1 MPPALKGRVTER
13 QNRPWL
19 GILFM
24 CIACALFPVQN
35 AFVKL
40 LTGIYPFQQVVWVR
54 LSVHLV
60 LMCVVFLPRNGLGLL
75 RTRSPVQQV
84 ICSAG
89 LLGSTLFFFSSAKYV
104 GVTEAIAISFVSP
117 LAVTFLAW
125 PLLGERITFVRLA
138 SVVIGFAG
146 VMIVIRPG
154 SSVFQWA
161 SLMMLASASFYAVYQ
176 IVVRRVSAV
185 DSPATT
191 AFYCALGCTVATSFL
206 VPGHWKNPANWGDLA
221 MMVSL
226 GISGGFGH
234 YCVARAFSYAPAN
247 LIAPL
252 NYTQMIGSV
261 AIGYLMFAEIPDVYT
276 WVGSAVI
283 IAAGLLVGWQSRQKS
298 KPKAG

>member
-1 MPPALKGRVTER
+1 
-13 QNRPWL
+13 
-19 GILFM
+19 M
-24 CIACALFPVQN
+24 CVACSLFPIQN

-40 LTGIYPFQQVVWVR
+40 LTGIYPFQEVVWVR

-60 LMCVVFLPRNGLGLL
+60 LMCIVFLPRRGLALL
-75 RTRSPVQQV
+75 RTRAPIQQV
-84 ICSAG
+84 ICSAS
-89 LLGSTLFFFSSAKYV
+89 LLGSTVFFFSSAKYV
-104 GVTEAIAISFVSP
+104 GVTEAIAISFVAP
-117 LAVTFLAW
+117 LVVTFLAW
-125 PLLGERITFVRLA
+125 PVLGERITFVRLA
-138 SVVIGFAG
+138 AVVIGFMG

-161 SLMMLASASFYAVYQ
+161 SLMMLASAIFYAIYQ
-176 IVVRRVSAV
+176 IVVRRVAAV

-191 AFYCALGCTVATSFL
+191 AFYCALGCTLATSLFVL
-206 VPGHWKNPANWGDLA
+206 FYWKTPANWRDLA

-261 AIGYLMFAEIPDVYT
+261 VVGYLMFAEVPDVYT
-276 WVGSAVI
+276 WIGSAVI
-283 IAAGLLVGWQSRQKS
+283 IGAGLLVGWNSRPRRS
-298 KPKAG
+298 VIV

>member
-1 MPPALKGRVTER
+1 VPSALTGGAPER
-13 QNRPWL
+13 QYRPWL

-24 CIACALFPVQN
+24 SIACALFPVQN

-40 LTGIYPFQQVVWVR
+40 LTGIYPFQEVVWVR
-54 LSVHLV
+54 LAVHLV
-60 LMCVVFLPRNGLGLL
+60 LMCVVFLPSRGLALL
-75 RTRSPVQQV
+75 RTRAPVQQL
-84 ICSAG
+84 ICSLG
-89 LLGSTLFFFSSAKYV
+89 LLGSTLFFFSAAKHV

-117 LAVTFLAW
+117 LAVVFLAW
-125 PLLGERITFVRLA
+125 PLLGERVTFVRLA
-138 SVVIGFAG
+138 SVVIGFVG

-161 SLMMLASASFYAVYQ
+161 SLMMLASAIFYAVYQ
-176 IVVRRVSAV
+176 IVVRRVAAV

-206 VPGHWKNPANWGDLA
+206 VPFHWRTPDNWRDLA

-261 AIGYLMFAEIPDVYT
+261 VIGYLMFAEIPDFYT
-276 WVGSAVI
+276 WLGSAVI
-283 IAAGLLVGWQSRQKS
+283 IAAGLLVGWQSQR
-298 KPKAG
+298 KAS

>member
-1 MPPALKGRVTER
+1 MPTSLTTGAPAY
-13 QNRPWL
+13 RPWL
-19 GILFM
+19 GIFFM
-24 CIACALFPVQN
+24 CVACSLFPIQN

-40 LTGIYPFQQVVWVR
+40 LTGIYPFQEVVWVR

-60 LMCVVFLPRNGLGLL
+60 LMCIVFLPRRGLALL
-75 RTRSPVQQV
+75 RTRAPIQQV
-84 ICSAG
+84 ICSAS
-89 LLGSTLFFFSSAKYV
+89 LLGSTVFFFSSAKYV
-104 GVTEAIAISFVSP
+104 GVTEAIAISFVAP
-117 LAVTFLAW
+117 LVVTFLAW
-125 PLLGERITFVRLA
+125 PVLGERITFVRLA
-138 SVVIGFAG
+138 AVVIGFMG

-161 SLMMLASASFYAVYQ
+161 SLMMLASAIFYAIYQ
-176 IVVRRVSAV
+176 IVVRRVAAV

-191 AFYCALGCTVATSFL
+191 AFYCALGCTLATSLFVL
-206 VPGHWKNPANWGDLA
+206 FYWKTPANWRDLA

-261 AIGYLMFAEIPDVYT
+261 VVGYLMFAEVPDVYT
-276 WVGSAVI
+276 WIGSAVI
-283 IAAGLLVGWQSRQKS
+283 IGAGLLVGWNSRPRRS
-298 KPKAG
+298 VIV